1 MKMLFEKTLVAVGTR
16 YLALALVIASLVP
29 TVPAAPVEV
38 TAGSVR
44 GFHSTT
50 VSVPIFFN
58 ADTNTPLNVVA
69 LQADVVYDATHL
81 TPANTIRGA
90 AVPSQTVQISDATP
104 GVRRIVVYSLSHT
117 LLTNGVLVEVE
128 FTVGALPLPTKL
140 GISVTNVLL
149 ATAAA
154 GSVPSVAFSGAVV
167 IVPVFFNPNRSVAAL
182 LNVTPNRNYIIQAT
196 TNFVFWQ
203 NILTNTPASSVLEFA
218 DPAASTFRRRYYRAV
233 STP

>member
-1 MKMLFEKTLVAVGTR
+1 MKMLFEKTSVATGTR
-16 YLALALVIASLVP
+16 YFALALAIAVMTLTAS
-29 TVPAAPVEV
+29 AAPI
-38 TAGSVR
+38 TIAAGSVR

-90 AVPSQTVQISDATP
+90 AVPTQTVQINDTTP
-104 GVRRIVVYSLSHT
+104 GVRRLLVYSLSHT

-154 GSVPSVAFSGAVV
+154 ASVPSVAFSGAVV
-167 IVPVFFNPNRSVAAL
+167 IVPVSFNSDRSAAAL
-182 LNVTPNRNYIIQAT
+182 LNVTPNRNYVIQAT
-196 TNFVFWQ
+196 TNFVSWQ
-203 NILTNTPASSVLEFA
+203 NILTNTPASSVLEFS
-218 DPAASTFRRRYYRAV
+218 DPSASTFRRRYYRAISV
-233 STP
+233 P

>member
-1 MKMLFEKTLVAVGTR
+1 MKMLIEKSLEATGTR
-16 YLALALVIASLVP
+16 YLALALTIVSLVP
-29 TVPAAPVEV
+29 TVPAAPVEIA
-38 TAGSVR
+38 AGSVR

-81 TPANTIRGA
+81 TPANTFRGA
-90 AVPSQTVQISDATP
+90 AVPTQTVQVNDATP
-104 GVRRIVVYSLSHT
+104 GVRRIVVYSLNHT

-128 FTVGALPLPTKL
+128 FTVGPLPLPIKL

-154 GSVPSVAFSGAVV
+154 ASVPSVVFSGAVV
-167 IVPVFFNPNRSVAAL
+167 IVPVFFNPDRSAAAL

-196 TNFVFWQ
+196 TNFVSWQ
-203 NILTNTPASSVLEFA
+203 NILTNTPASSVLEFS

-233 STP
+233 SAP

>member
-1 MKMLFEKTLVAVGTR
+1 M
-16 YLALALVIASLVP
+16 
-29 TVPAAPVEV
+29 
-38 TAGSVR
+38 TAGPVR

-58 ADTNTPLNVVA
+58 ADPNTPRNVVA

-81 TPANTIRGA
+81 TPANTFRGA
-90 AVPSQTVQISDATP
+90 AVPPPDGSDARYYP

-128 FTVGALPLPTKL
+128 FSVGALPLPTKL

-154 GSVPSVAFSGAVV
+154 TSVPSVAFSGAVV
-167 IVPVFFNPNRSVAAL
+167 IVPVFVNPDRSAAAL
-182 LNVTPNRNYIIQAT
+182 LNVTANRNYIVQAS
-196 TNFVFWQ
+196 TNFVSWQ
-203 NILTNTPASSVLEFA
+203 NLLTNTPASSVLEFS
-218 DPAASTFRRRYYRAV
+218 DPSASIFRRRYYRAV
-233 STP
+233 SAP